1 MRLGPAA
8 TELEGS
14 EMTSFSCPHFDMKND
29 YCMRLQNDCVPGR
42 PGCVL
47 QHNSVF
53 AVPVEER
60 LREKAQQRQREAE
73 RNSRAEA

>member
-1 MRLGPAA
+1 MAA
-8 TELEGS
+8 LRWLP
-14 EMTSFSCPHFDMKND
+14 MSFSCPHFDLNKD
-29 YCMRLQNDCVPGR
+29 YCYRVKTGCIPGR

-60 LREKAQQRQREAE
+60 IQAQEGAE
-73 RNSRAEA
+73 RPARLPVKKKKRV